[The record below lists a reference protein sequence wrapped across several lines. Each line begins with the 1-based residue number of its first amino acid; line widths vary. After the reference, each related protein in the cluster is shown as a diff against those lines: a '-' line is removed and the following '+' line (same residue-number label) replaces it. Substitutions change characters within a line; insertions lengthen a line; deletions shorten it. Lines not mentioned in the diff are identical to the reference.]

1 MDMHICISAKLLGKC
16 LTMLRQI
23 MRHSLRVGL
32 LSHFLI
38 SSARIRIIWRRL
50 SGAGRLLLAIADW
63 TSTGILSQGIS
74 KFSYHLLDMLGDWL
88 SLLKV
93 QGVDAREELE
103 LKLEDVQGCGLES
116 EDILVSV
123 DSSGNFWRSSV
134 TCVVSETHKIEIQ
147 FFKANPISHQ
157 DVG

>member
-1 MDMHICISAKLLGKC
+1 MMTPLGVISAKLLGKC
-16 LTMLRQI
+16 LTMLRQM

-32 LSHFLI
+32 FSHFLI

-50 SGAGRLLLAIADW
+50 SGAGRLLLAIADC

-88 SLLKV
+88 ALLKV

-103 LKLEDVQGCGLES
+103 LEDVQGCGLES

-123 DSSGNFWRSSV
+123 DSSGNIWRSSV
-134 TCVVSETHKIEIQ
+134 TFVVSETHTIKIQ
-147 FFKANPISHQ
+147 FFKS
-157 DVG
+157 